1 MDVGELIGPLEVGP
15 VAHGGHCVA
24 RTDGLVVFVR
34 HALPGELVTARVTD
48 VTRRFARADVVEV
61 VAASEHRVNPPCPN
75 AGRCG
80 GCDFQ
85 HAAPAFQAELKRR
98 VLAEQL
104 QRLAGI
110 DWEGAVEQVPPV
122 LGSRVRMR
130 FVPDAS
136 GRLGLRAHRSHEVVP
151 LPPGGCPLAEPAMA
165 SAAWPPVRP
174 TGVSE
179 PPVSE
184 PPSAAGVREMARS
197 VARAAPGTASGRP
210 DRAPFRGAELL
221 GVVSREG
228 GRLFPPGTDAVV
240 TQRVGE
246 RVFRVAA
253 DGFWQAHLAAPEVLT
268 EAVIDGLRP
277 EPGERAFD
285 LYCGV
290 GVFAGSLVDAGCRV
304 WGVEGNRPAIELAR
318 GNVPQARFFAGSVER
333 TLARLPGRADLVVL
347 DPPRTGAGRA
357 VMTAI
362 ARLRPRAVAYV
373 ACDPAALARDL
384 GFARELGYEPSS
396 IRGFDL
402 FGMTHHLEAVAIL
415 HRA

>member
-1 MDVGELIGPLEVGP
+1 MRVGELIGPLEVGP

-24 RTDGLVVFVR
+24 RLDGQVVFVR
-34 HALPGELVTARVTD
+34 HALPGELVTARVRD
-48 VTRRFARADVVEV
+48 VNRRFARADAVEIV
-61 VAASEHRVNPPCPN
+61 TASEHRVSPPCPN
-75 AGRCG
+75 AGHCG

-85 HAAPAFQAELKRR
+85 HATPAFQAELKRR

-110 DWEGAVEQVPPV
+110 DWDGTVEEVPPV

-130 FVPDAS
+130 FVTDPR

-151 LPPGGCPLAEPAMA
+151 LPEGGCPLAEPAM
-165 SAAWPPVRP
+165 
-174 TGVSE
+174 
-179 PPVSE
+179 
-184 PPSAAGVREMARS
+184 PSAAGPPASPTRTSEPSSPAGARGTARS
-197 VARAAPGTASGRP
+197 VAQAAPGTAPGRP
-210 DRAPFRGAELL
+210 DRAPGDDAELL

-228 GRLFPPGTDAVV
+228 GRLFPPDTDAVV

-246 RVFRVAA
+246 RIFTVAA
-253 DGFWQAHLAAPEVLT
+253 NGFWQAHRAAPEVLT
-268 EAVIDGLRP
+268 AVVVEGLNP

-304 WGVEGNRPAIELAR
+304 WGVEGNRAAIELAR
-318 GNVPQARFFAGSVER
+318 TNVPQARFQAGSVER

-384 GFARELGYEPSS
+384 GIARELGFEASS

-402 FGMTHHLEAVAIL
+402 FGRTHHLEAVAIL
-415 HRA
+415 HP

>member
-1 MDVGELIGPLEVGP
+1 MRVGELIGPIEVGP

-24 RTDGLVVFVR
+24 RVDGQVVFVR
-34 HALPGELVTARVTD
+34 HALPGELVTARVRD
-48 VTRRFARADVVEV
+48 VNRRFARADTVEV
-61 VAASEHRVNPPCPN
+61 LTASEQRVDPPCPN

-110 DWEGAVEQVPPV
+110 DWDGVVEQVPPV
-122 LGSRVRMR
+122 LGSRCRMR
-130 FVPDAS
+130 FVTTTD

-151 LPPGGCPLAEPAMA
+151 LPDGGCPLAEPAMPSDT
-165 SAAWPPVRP
+165 SA
-174 TGVSE
+174 GGE
-179 PPVSE
+179 I
-184 PPSAAGVREMARS
+184 
-197 VARAAPGTASGRP
+197 
-210 DRAPFRGAELL
+210 L
-221 GVVSREG
+221 GVVSAEG
-228 GRLFPPGTDAVV
+228 GRLFPPDTDAVV
-240 TQRVGE
+240 TQRVGG
-246 RVFRVAA
+246 RIFTVAA
-253 DGFWQAHLAAPEVLT
+253 NGFWQAHRAAPEVLT
-268 EAVIDGLRP
+268 AAVVGGLQP

-304 WGVEGNRPAIELAR
+304 WGVEGNKPAIALAR
-318 GNVPQARFFAGSVER
+318 TNVPQARFLAGSVER

-384 GFARELGYEPSS
+384 GIARELGLEASS

-415 HRA
+415 RP